1 MPGNPART
9 HGRRRGLRPHGCAL
23 CAAAL
28 AAAGLASVS
37 FGAPRAEVS
46 WRDLE
51 GRIQY
56 SCYTEDAPAL
66 RSLAETVALDESR
79 DRLHGYYA
87 GLVAWR
93 LAQLAAQGAGAVRG
107 ASAAHLARRC
117 VGELD
122 ATLAAATDFAEGLA
136 LRAACLATEA
146 DTAQAG
152 HAARGAR
159 RDIDRAL
166 RLAARNPRVL
176 LIDAMSDYQLAPERG
191 GDKERALAKLRRAV
205 AAFELE
211 RAGTEQLPGW
221 DAAGDGQECA
231 VGTTAHR
238 PHSARSRHGSRT
250 SSVDHRR
257 GRAARR
263 AARGRRVA
271 RGLRAGG
278 AARAHGRGAAD
289 RRHGGERLGARCDR
303 L

>member
-23 CAAAL
+23 GAA
-28 AAAGLASVS
+28 
-37 FGAPRAEVS
+37 
-46 WRDLE
+46 
-51 GRIQY
+51 
-56 SCYTEDAPAL
+56 
-66 RSLAETVALDESR
+66 
-79 DRLHGYYA
+79 
-87 GLVAWR
+87 
-93 LAQLAAQGAGAVRG
+93 
-107 ASAAHLARRC
+107 AAHLARRC

-221 DAAGDGQECA
+221 
-231 VGTTAHR
+231 
-238 PHSARSRHGSRT
+238 
-250 SSVDHRR
+250 
-257 GRAARR
+257 
-263 AARGRRVA
+263 
-271 RGLRAGG
+271 G
-278 AARAHGRGAAD
+278 AAEAYLLLARDLLDHGEA
-289 RRHGGERLGARCDR
+289 LGARDALEHALLIAPDYAQARR
-303 L
+303 LMAQILSG